1 MENSR
6 VRGSGAILILFAL
19 SGMAALIYEIV
30 WYQLLQLAIGA
41 TAISLG
47 VLLASFMGGLCLG
60 AGLFARLKTR
70 AHPLYLYAVI
80 ELAIGAFGLLVLWI
94 LPLLDK
100 VYFAAVAAGMPSLLL
115 RGVLAAL
122 CLLPPTILM
131 GASLPAIVRF
141 AGRGP
146 TTWAWLYAANTLG
159 AMAGALLAAF
169 VLLRLYDIAV
179 ASYAAAAINL
189 VVAAGSWWLARHA
202 PLEDAALEDVAPAAA
217 DPARLA
223 IYFTIALSGLTALGA
238 EVVWTRL
245 LGMLFAGTAYAF
257 ATILA
262 VFLGGMALGSFLSAP
277 ILKRVR
283 PALALG
289 LCQLLLAAAIGW
301 AAYCMSELLPK
312 MPALYSTDGWRVAGG
327 DFLRAAYA
335 LFPATLLWGA
345 SFPFAMAAIRGGADP
360 AKPVG
365 RIYAANTLGGI
376 AGALLVSLVMIVAVG
391 TQNTERLLL
400 ALTAMGGV
408 LLLAREIKSMNT
420 HILGSAIGLTGAAS
434 LCALLL
440 WTVPALPPSVVAYGP
455 DASIYSQ
462 ELRSLALVEG
472 INSTVAIDN
481 RNDDNITEISVA
493 GHVEASNQIDD
504 MRLQRMVGHL
514 PALLHPNP
522 KKILGIGFGAGVS
535 AGSFTRY
542 PSVTSITVCEIEPAI
557 PPTSSRFFAKD
568 DNNVYRDPRT
578 RIVFD
583 DARHY
588 MMTTKET
595 YDIIASD
602 PLDVWVKGTASI
614 YTQEFFEKVRDHLNP
629 GGYFTLYVPLY
640 QADQAVIKSE
650 LATFFKVFPNATV
663 WANTQQGGLGY
674 DMVAMGQKDPLK
686 IDISQIQKRLLNP
699 EYMPVLV
706 SLNQIGFTSASD
718 LYGTFAAQR
727 SDLAKW
733 LGDAQVNTDR
743 NLRLMYLAGWSYNAD
758 QANALYQEILTQRKT
773 PRNIFSGAPGDLAAV
788 FGQMEVHA
796 GTPADSRASGATE

>member
-1 MENSR
+1 MSNSR
-6 VRGSGAILILFAL
+6 VRGSGPILILFAL

-60 AGLFARLKTR
+60 AGLFPRLKTR
-70 AHPLYLYAVI
+70 AHPLHLYAGI
-80 ELAIGAFGLLVLWI
+80 ELGIGAFGLLLLWL

-115 RGVLAAL
+115 RGALAAI

-169 VLLRLYDIAV
+169 VLLRLFDVAV
-179 ASYAAAAINL
+179 ASYAAVAINL
-189 VVAAGSWWLARHA
+189 LVAAGSWWLAGHA
-202 PLEDAALEDVAPAAA
+202 KINDAAPEEAAA
-217 DPARLA
+217 SDGEPARLA
-223 IYFTIALSGLTALGA
+223 VYAAIALSGLTALGA
-238 EVVWTRL
+238 EVVWTRA

-262 VFLGGMALGSFLSAP
+262 VFLAGMALGSFVSAP

-289 LCQLLLAAAIGW
+289 LCQLLLAGAIGW
-301 AAYCMSELLPK
+301 AAWCISRLLPQ
-312 MPALYSTDGWRVAGG
+312 MPALYSMNGWNVAGS
-327 DFLRAAYA
+327 DFLRAGYA

-345 SFPFAMAAIRGGADP
+345 SFPFAMAAIKGGADP

-376 AGALLVSLVMIVAVG
+376 AGALLVSLVLIVAVG
-391 TQNTERLLL
+391 TQNTERLLV
-400 ALTAMGGV
+400 ALTAIGGGW
-408 LLLAREIKSMNT
+408 LLAREIKPLPARALSL
-420 HILGSAIGLTGAAS
+420 IAAAALGAF
-434 LCALLL
+434 LL

-455 DASIYSQ
+455 DASLYAQ
-462 ELRSLALVEG
+462 DLKPLAMVEG
-472 INSTVAIDN
+472 INSTVSINN
-481 RNDDNITEISVA
+481 RNEDAITEISVS
-493 GHVEASNQIDD
+493 GHVEASNQVDD

-557 PPTSSRFFAKD
+557 PPTSSRFFAKA
-568 DNNVYRDPRT
+568 DNNVYHDPRT

-614 YTQEFFEKVRDHLNP
+614 YTQEFFESVRDHLNP
-629 GGYFTLYVPLY
+629 GGFFTRYVPPDH
-640 QADQAVIKSE
+640 ADQAGIKSE

-674 DMVAMGQKDPLK
+674 DMVAMGQKEPLK
-686 IDISQIQKRLLNP
+686 IDISKIQERLLSP
-699 EYMPVLV
+699 AYLPVLE
-706 SLNQIGFTSASD
+706 SLKEVGYFSASD
-718 LYGTFAAQR
+718 LNGSVAAQR
-727 SDLAKW
+727 SDLTKW
-733 LGDAQVNTDR
+733 LGDAQVNNDR

-758 QANALYQEILTQRKT
+758 LANSLYQEILAQRKT
-773 PRNIFSGAPGDLAAV
+773 PRNIFSGAPDDLSNL
-788 FGQMEVHA
+788 FGKMEAHA
-796 GTPADSRASGATE
+796 GIPADSRASGANE

>member
-1 MENSR
+1 LDNLR
-6 VRGSGAILILFAL
+6 LRGFGAILILFAL

-60 AGLFARLKTR
+60 AGLFARLKIR
-70 AHPLYLYAVI
+70 AHPLRIYAAI
-80 ELAIGAFGLLVLWI
+80 ELGIAAFGLALLWL

-100 VYFAAVAAGMPSLLL
+100 VYFAAVTAGMPSLLL
-115 RGVLAAL
+115 RGLLAAL

-146 TTWAWLYAANTLG
+146 SGWAFLYAANTLG

-169 VLLRLYDIAV
+169 VLLRLFDVAV
-179 ASYAAAAINL
+179 ASYGAVAFNL
-189 VVAAGSWWLARHA
+189 VVAAGSWWLAGHA
-202 PLEDAALEDVAPAAA
+202 PVEEAAPEDARPATPE
-217 DPARLA
+217 PARLA
-223 IYFTIALSGLTALGA
+223 IYAVIALSGLTALGA

-245 LGMLFAGTAYAF
+245 LGMLFAGTTYGF

-289 LCQLLLAAAIGW
+289 FCQLLLAGAIGW
-301 AAYCMSELLPK
+301 AAYCIAALLPQ
-312 MPALYSTDGWRVAGG
+312 MPALYSMNGWKVAGG
-327 DFLRAAYA
+327 DFLRAGYA

-345 SFPFAMAAIRGGADP
+345 SFPFAMAAIKGGSDP

-376 AGALLVSLVMIVAVG
+376 AGALGVSLVLIVSVG

-400 ALTAMGGV
+400 ALTALGGV
-408 LLLAREIKSMNT
+408 ALLAREIKPLSV
-420 HILGSAIGLTGAAS
+420 GAVGLAGAAA

-455 DASIYSQ
+455 DASLYAQ
-462 ELRSLALVEG
+462 ELRSLAVVEG
-472 INSTVAIDN
+472 INSTVAINN
-481 RNDDNITEISVA
+481 RNDDNITEISVS
-493 GHVEASNQIDD
+493 GHVEASNQVDD

-614 YTQEFFEKVRDHLNP
+614 YTQEFFESVRDHLNP
-629 GGYFTLYVPLY
+629 GGFFTLYVPLY

-686 IDISQIQKRLLNP
+686 IDISQIQRRLISP
-699 EYMPVLV
+699 EYLPVLA
-706 SLNQIGFTSASD
+706 SLNQIGFYSASD
-718 LYGTFAAQR
+718 LYGTFAGQR

-733 LGDAQVNTDR
+733 LGDAQVNNDR

-758 QANALYQEILTQRKT
+758 LANSLYQEILAQRKT
-773 PRNIFSGAPGDLAAV
+773 PKNIFSGAPNDLAAV

-796 GTPADSRASGATE
+796 NVPADSRASGANE